1 MEYAGRS
8 SNITGVLIRRQ
19 PCEDEENASDDWS
32 HAAICQ
38 KIPEIANKTSDV
50 GRQGRILL

>member
-1 MEYAGRS
+1 M
-8 SNITGVLIRRQ
+8 TGVPIRRH
-19 PCEDEENASDDWS
+19 PCEAEKMPSDDWS

-50 GRQGRILL
+50 GRQGKILL